1 MATSLTNRSATG
13 LAQFWPWVASGLVAP
28 IAATALARWI
38 APHVA
43 VGGSYFVVFVLS
55 DWLFQRTTCP
65 EQGMRRRTGTI
76 IVFGL
81 AGGLAAGLV
90 TFLFPWT

>member
-1 MATSLTNRSATG
+1 MPNTHYWSWA
-13 LAQFWPWVASGLVAP
+13 ASGLVAP

-38 APHVA
+38 PLHVA
-43 VGGSYFVVFVLS
+43 VGGSVFVVFVAS
-55 DWLFQRTTCP
+55 DWLLQRTTCP
-65 EQGMRRRTGTI
+65 KQGMRRRTGAS

-90 TFLFPWT
+90 AFLFPWR